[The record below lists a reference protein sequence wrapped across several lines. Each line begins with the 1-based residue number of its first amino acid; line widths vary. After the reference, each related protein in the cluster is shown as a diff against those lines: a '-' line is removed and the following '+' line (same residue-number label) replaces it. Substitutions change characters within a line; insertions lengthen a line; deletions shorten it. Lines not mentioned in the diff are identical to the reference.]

1 MVLLVIINGVR
12 GEKNMK
18 KQWSMVGA
26 IVLFLG
32 VAILSVLNVD
42 PVPVNF
48 GFAEVEWPLII
59 IIFASVLL
67 GALIATLLSTYKA
80 FTEQRKHKHEKAD
93 NFSDTTDVPV
103 SRTTRSN
110 EETFEDVSDDTTIT
124 DTQSENDDIL

>member
-1 MVLLVIINGVR
+1 
-12 GEKNMK
+12 MK

-26 IVLFLG
+26 IILFLG

-48 GFAEVEWPLII
+48 GFAEVEWPLIV

-80 FTEQRKHKHEKAD
+80 IKDQRKSKHQKDVETDQVSKKRMTR
-93 NFSDTTDVPV
+93 SDKKNKNLSTDDQTDVK
-103 SRTTRSN
+103 SDSQN
-110 EETFEDVSDDTTIT
+110 DDT
-124 DTQSENDDIL
+124 L

>member
-1 MVLLVIINGVR
+1 
-12 GEKNMK
+12 MK

-26 IVLFLG
+26 ILLFLG

-48 GFAEVEWPLII
+48 GFAEVEWPLIV

-80 FTEQRKHKHEKAD
+80 IKDQRKHKHEKDDSSTEPAEQTETPVTRKTRANRD
-93 NFSDTTDVPV
+93 TFDDSPEETVTTD
-103 SRTTRSN
+103 TH
-110 EETFEDVSDDTTIT
+110 
-124 DTQSENDDIL
+124 SENDDIL

>member
-1 MVLLVIINGVR
+1 
-12 GEKNMK
+12 MK

-26 IVLFLG
+26 IILFLG

-67 GALIATLLSTYKA
+67 GALIATLLSTYRA
-80 FTEQRKHKHEKAD
+80 FTEQRKHKHEQTD
-93 NFSDTTDVPV
+93 SYSDSTETPV
-103 SRTTRSN
+103 TRKTRSN
-110 EETFEDVSDDTTIT
+110 KNTLDDSPEDPNTTES
-124 DTQSENDDIL
+124 QSENDDIL

>member
-1 MVLLVIINGVR
+1 
-12 GEKNMK
+12 MK

-26 IVLFLG
+26 IILFLG

-48 GFAEVEWPLII
+48 GFAEVEWPLIV

-80 FTEQRKHKHEKAD
+80 FKDQRKSKHQKSAVS
-93 NFSDTTDVPV
+93 SDTDQGPTR
-103 SRTTRSN
+103 RTTRSDKSPSDKLN
-110 EETFEDVSDDTTIT
+110 DENDDSETTTK
-124 DTQSENDDIL
+124 NDDIL